1 MKKLMI
7 CIVLLSAL
15 RTASLSGAETRPI
28 SADEAAIR
36 ANVAAYIEAYNRQD
50 AAALAALWS
59 DYGIYQN
66 PLTGK
71 EVSGR
76 EAIEQEFAA
85 VLNGFKDAKLDVIV
99 TSIDFIS
106 PSVAVE
112 EGTAQVVSADSSP
125 EITEYSAVHVKQ
137 GDKWLLDRVT
147 EKENVA
153 PVSHYEQLKPLE
165 WLIGTW
171 IDEDDE
177 ARVEGTCQ
185 WAKNQNF
192 ITRSFTVEMPGQ
204 SELTGVQFIGWDGS
218 KGKIRSWA
226 FDSDGGFTEGT
237 WTNKD
242 DRWIVESAAVL
253 PDGRKSSS
261 INVMKLLDDG
271 AVSWQITGRDVDGE
285 ILPNLPE
292 VKITRTP
299 SLEGAT
305 GTSEEVSAVIQ

>member
-7 CIVLLSAL
+7 CLVVISTL
-15 RTASLSGAETRPI
+15 RTASLSAAETPPV
-28 SADEAAIR
+28 STDEAAIR
-36 ANVAAYIEAYNRQD
+36 ANVAAYVEAYNRQD
-50 AAALAALWS
+50 AAALADLWS
-59 DYGIYQN
+59 DHGIYQN
-66 PLTGK
+66 PLSGT

-76 EAIEQEFAA
+76 EAIEQEFAV
-85 VLNGFKDAKLDVIV
+85 VLKEFKDAKLDVSI
-99 TSIDFIS
+99 TSIDFVS

-112 EGTAQVVSADSSP
+112 QGTAHVVSADSSP

-137 GDKWLLDRVT
+137 GDKWLLDRVI
-147 EKENVA
+147 EKENVTT
-153 PVSHYEQLKPLE
+153 VSHYEQLKPLE
-165 WLIGTW
+165 WLIGSW
-171 IDEDDE
+171 VDEDDE

-192 ITRSFTVEMPGQ
+192 ITRSFTVELPGQ
-204 SELTGVQFIGWDGS
+204 PELTGVQFIGWDAS

-226 FDSDGGFTEGT
+226 FDSDGGFTEGN

-261 INVMKLLDDG
+261 VNIMKLLDDST
-271 AVSWQITGRDVDGE
+271 VSWQITGRDVDGE

-292 VKITRTP
+292 VKITRGKQAP
-299 SLEGAT
+299 
-305 GTSEEVSAVIQ
+305 